1 MKDAS
6 VVPVRPLVDI
16 TPETLVFDLFPNSQP
31 GCPLYINNSS
41 EVTIAFK
48 VKTTEPR
55 RYLVRPNQG
64 MVAPGK
70 TGPVNVYL
78 IEKECNVLLQSPA
91 TLDKVTDKFLVQ
103 SVALGDTESA
113 MISSVAT
120 SKQAEALSKVW
131 ATFSKSA
138 ISNKKLNV
146 QVSLSRSTAGS
157 QSPTTAG
164 TATGISPTRLADGN
178 AAAFVSPARPTAP
191 PPPHNAG
198 VGRGYGAE
206 NGRRDV
212 GRGGGGGLEDDSR
225 MLAHKYEDLVNYTAN
240 LTEERDDLNQ
250 SLEEAKKALQ
260 REMATRIALESKG
273 QLLQGRKAFLR
284 PPSHRNRYV
293 TSLAHGN
300 YRV

>member
-1 MKDAS
+1 M
-6 VVPVRPLVDI
+6 
-16 TPETLVFDLFPNSQP
+16 LVFVLFNQP
-31 GCPLYINNSS
+31 CNPCN
-41 EVTIAFK
+41 
-48 VKTTEPR
+48 PR
-55 RYLVRPNQG
+55 RACSYPMCGQLLASQLSAIQRWVCHCFLGPLANQPPRP
-64 MVAPGK
+64 P
-70 TGPVNVYL
+70 
-78 IEKECNVLLQSPA
+78 SPS
-91 TLDKVTDKFLVQ
+91 LSQ
-103 SVALGDTESA
+103 
-113 MISSVAT
+113 
-120 SKQAEALSKVW
+120 LSKVW

-225 MLAHKYEDLVNYTAN
+225 MLAHKYEDVSGWFGL
-240 LTEERDDLNQ
+240 
-250 SLEEAKKALQ
+250 
-260 REMATRIALESKG
+260 IWFG
-273 QLLQGRKAFLR
+273 
-284 PPSHRNRYV
+284 
-293 TSLAHGN
+293 
-300 YRV
+300 